1 MATATTSRSRH
12 RNLVPA
18 FLSAR
23 EVAARW
29 GVSQSA
35 VYHLVEL
42 QRIPVLRISGAI
54 RFPIA
59 EIERF
64 ERDNLSEASAE

>member
-1 MATATTSRSRH
+1 
-12 RNLVPA
+12 
-18 FLSAR
+18 
-23 EVAARW
+23 
-29 GVSQSA
+29 